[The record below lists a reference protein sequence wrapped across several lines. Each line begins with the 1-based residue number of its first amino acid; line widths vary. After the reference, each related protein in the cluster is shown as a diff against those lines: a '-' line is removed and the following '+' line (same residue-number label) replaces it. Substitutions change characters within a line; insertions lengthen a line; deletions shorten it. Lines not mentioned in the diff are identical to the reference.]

1 MRARVAVTTALLALA
16 AAPSAHAGQKPNG
29 RELWRA
35 YPLAPS
41 PTAAASRTPTGGAAP
56 AATRRPAATPA
67 PANDGGG
74 GGWAPIAL
82 AVLAATAGAA
92 GVATFRRRGRAA
104 PAPASPAAA
113 GAGAPAP
120 APVAAV
126 PQAGASE
133 APAPAPVAAVPRA
146 GASEAPAPPP
156 VAPARTGRFKPR
168 AAAELR
174 RRFKPS
180 PRPPADPPARR
191 FEPSSPAPARATR
204 TAERLRA
211 AVDMQLGREWPWP
224 ESSDGL
230 WRCEIGPDQA
240 ALSARFRAVVHAP
253 DGDPPRVLA
262 VSAPGP
268 SGGDW
273 QSAEPLERAVNGLAA
288 QLVADGWEPVEGTGD
303 PYTRRF
309 CWRRDDAPHFHLEET
324 AWSA

>member
-1 MRARVAVTTALLALA
+1 MVSVGSMRVRVAVTTALLALA

-29 RELWRA
+29 QELWRA

-41 PTAAASRTPTGGAAP
+41 PTAAASRTATGATATP
-56 AATRRPAATPA
+56 AATRSPA
-67 PANDGGG
+67 PANGGGG

-82 AVLAATAGAA
+82 AALAAAAGAA
-92 GVATFRRRGRAA
+92 GVATFRRRRRAA
-104 PAPASPAAA
+104 PPSPAAET
-113 GAGAPAP
+113 P

-126 PQAGASE
+126 PPARAE
-133 APAPAPVAAVPRA
+133 APAPAPAAA
-146 GASEAPAPPP
+146 AASGRGEAP
-156 VAPARTGRFKPR
+156 RTGRFKPR
-168 AAAELR
+168 RAAER
-174 RRFKPS
+174 SRRFKPS
-180 PRPPADPPARR
+180 PPPAAPPARR
-191 FEPSSPAPARATR
+191 FEPSSR

-224 ESSDGL
+224 ESSEGL

-262 VSAPGP
+262 VSSPGAA
-268 SGGDW
+268 GGDW
-273 QSAEPLERAVNGLAA
+273 QSAAPLEQAVNGLAA

-303 PYTRRF
+303 PHTRRF
-309 CWRRDDAPHFHLEET
+309 CWRRDDAPHIHLEET